1 VGEEALAMSRAWD
14 DGVRWHLEQ
23 VTPPDMSLDA
33 LTVEFVRSQHL
44 RAASD
49 GEDDPFI
56 ERLLS
61 TSYRSSER
69 ITWRAHLT
77 QAWALV
83 MDRFPSCQIVLP
95 KPPLQ
100 SVTSITY
107 IDEDGAEQE
116 LLGSPSGT
124 EFTVLAPSGPKAA
137 KGSITPLYD
146 EVWPTTR
153 AVPDAVRVEFVC
165 GYTTV
170 PEDIDHGRLVMMGEM
185 YKQRSLSVHAMNQ
198 NPALI
203 QARDIWLNYRA
214 Y

>member
-1 VGEEALAMSRAWD
+1 V
-14 DGVRWHLEQ
+14 
-23 VTPPDMSLDA
+23 
-33 LTVEFVRSQHL
+33 
-44 RAASD
+44 
-49 GEDDPFI
+49 
-56 ERLLS
+56 
-61 TSYRSSER
+61 
-69 ITWRAHLT
+69 
-77 QAWALV
+77 
-83 MDRFPSCQIVLP
+83 
-95 KPPLQ
+95 
-100 SVTSITY
+100 
-107 IDEDGAEQE
+107 
-116 LLGSPSGT
+116 